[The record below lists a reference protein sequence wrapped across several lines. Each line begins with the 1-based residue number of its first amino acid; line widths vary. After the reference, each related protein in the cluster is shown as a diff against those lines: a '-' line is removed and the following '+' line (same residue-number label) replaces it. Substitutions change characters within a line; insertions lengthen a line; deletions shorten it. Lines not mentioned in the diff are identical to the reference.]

1 MNVKHEPVF
10 REVCVSEKK
19 HNICQLKYA
28 FDRLKQYFSYQKEY
42 FSEIK
47 QFNKKKKN
55 GDHRI
60 NRFDGREALYQV
72 SKVLFS
78 NLELSTMTIE
88 PSKNSSNGISHENLI
103 ASCNGLSKSRY
114 KRAFL
119 KLKKAGFVE
128 TDRQFERSQS
138 NKYYALP
145 AIKRVTYKFFKA
157 LGIEKYYEIGKNWK
171 IKKLEQAGISR
182 KLKKVLD
189 TKIYYPTILR
199 KNNNSD
205 NIKYDN
211 KPKNMICNHIQ
222 EYNLIENKNNSY
234 TNTDELR
241 KKLLLHK
248 INESLKHAPPNEGLF
263 SKFKQIIY
271 GYSEEMLL
279 KAATQLGLE

>member
-1 MNVKHEPVF
+1 MSVKHESVF
-10 REVCVSEKK
+10 RDVCVSEKK

-42 FSEIK
+42 FFDIK

-88 PSKNSSNGISHENLI
+88 PSKNSGNGISHETLMS
-103 ASCNGLSKSRY
+103 SCDGLSRSRY

-171 IKKLEQAGISR
+171 IKKLEQSGISR

-189 TKIYYPTILR
+189 EKSAYTPITPITPITHITPITPITPIASYS
-199 KNNNSD
+199 KNNAY
-205 NIKYDN
+205 I
-211 KPKNMICNHIQ
+211 
-222 EYNLIENKNNSY
+222 
-234 TNTDELR
+234 NTDTLR
-241 KKLLLHK
+241 EKLLLHK
-248 INESLKHAPPNEGLF
+248 INESLKLAPPNEGLF

-271 GYSEEMLL
+271 GYSEETLL
-279 KAATQLGLE
+279 KAATQLGLA